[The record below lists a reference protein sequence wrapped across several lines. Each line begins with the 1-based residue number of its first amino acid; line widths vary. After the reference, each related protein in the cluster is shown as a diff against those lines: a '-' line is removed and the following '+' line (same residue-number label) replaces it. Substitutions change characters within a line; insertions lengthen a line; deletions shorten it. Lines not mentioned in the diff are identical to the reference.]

1 MPSNE
6 VKDVF
11 CNLFELKDFSRAA
24 GPVTRVADIF
34 RGQIIDKDIANGGF
48 KLKNLN
54 AQQVGVV
61 SSRNFYANHPA
72 VRNGFQVELRDFQ
85 GMQNQQGL
93 FLDSLDFNQNNIISG
108 VSSGFKFQQENDS
121 VGSPTLTT
129 NSERSEITE
138 ASTEFCLQRRQQNNF
153 SVQQHLFPQNS
164 PMQQSGFDEMQ
175 LLQQQVLLKQFQVL
189 QRQQQLQ
196 QQNLL
201 NPFSPAHRQASIG
214 QFPPLVDGMPLDY
227 TPQGYMDWPQRSAS
241 PAPQGTLNRTLFSM
255 GLGSQQLDASLY
267 GAPIANARGN
277 VGPQSPMQAMY
288 QDSSNL
294 AAKSTGQMQ
303 KPVTHLSD
311 FSNPF
316 LKDQYN
322 FSPAQVSLQ
331 PGASMSNFGFQ
342 GKGMPV
348 GSPVH
353 GLNDGL
359 LSGDLVLGNSQQ
371 ISKPSS
377 ASSESQGQVSW
388 SSVQQKG
395 TKPSQGLVP
404 LDPLE
409 EKILFNMEDSS
420 ISEIASGVFG
430 DKYDNVNFTNSFSS
444 IQSGSWSAL
453 MQSAVAEA
461 SISDTGVQEKFS
473 GLTHQNME
481 LLADNSMSKFID
493 SDKQQTGWMNGS
505 LPGSALFAVEPLEV
519 ANYPDVNSSFTGFQ
533 LLSDQQRV
541 SSGQDG
547 GTTESTQRSPKVIG
561 RWVDCNP
568 QHKLSVGGNRQVRP
582 NVHFNDSSEGKMHS
596 SKILDQ
602 VDSGIGN
609 LAASADTSSA
619 SIVGGMPNSFQSL
632 TSSLDL
638 SQGGKWENLSYPLG
652 RTSVFPDLIRQNDPA
667 TMSASSALSG
677 RSESQVQMVNLPD
690 NASQMSI
697 QAGLPRQDV
706 ARQFNVW
713 MDLPARQDPLDE
725 QESSKV
731 PLNTSKSS
739 SVLLGNNV
747 LSWQKAHG
755 LTDTYNVSQTVGL
768 PQAKGP
774 SADHISVLT
783 ASTKDFLH
791 VNTVGDAKVS
801 SMVEAGKSQN
811 IQIPSQNQLSDVCSS
826 GMVDLVQNQSS
837 SSMEH
842 GHLSSVND
850 ADVHAEQEHDAQD
863 TMNQSMDIIISKKR
877 KLMAPPWHEEA
888 THVSKRHQTL
898 SDAGQEW
905 AQVTNRLFEKGEYE
919 IWKVESIQRLPQS
932 KRRLVQTVQFM
943 QQLFCPAPAFILL
956 SDVASSYASVLYFV
970 ARATL
975 GDACS
980 ITHKGQDALPSS
992 SIEVNELFEKIK
1004 TNERRRDR
1012 QYAEVARELTEK
1024 IKKVEG
1030 DLERLEKAASMA
1042 EIKIEI
1048 EDLERFAV
1056 MNRFARFHSRAPP
1069 AGNSGPTMPKPIP
1082 RRYITASLS
1091 HRNLPEGVQ
1100 CLSL

>member
-1 MPSNE
+1 
-6 VKDVF
+6 
-11 CNLFELKDFSRAA
+11 
-24 GPVTRVADIF
+24 
-34 RGQIIDKDIANGGF
+34 
-48 KLKNLN
+48 
-54 AQQVGVV
+54 
-61 SSRNFYANHPA
+61 
-72 VRNGFQVELRDFQ
+72 
-85 GMQNQQGL
+85 MQNQQGL

-138 ASTEFCLQRRQQNNF
+138 ASTDFCLQRRQQDNF

-175 LLQQQVLLKQFQVL
+175 LLQQQVMLKQLQVL

-196 QQNLL
+196 QQNFLS
-201 NPFSPAHRQASIG
+201 PFSPAHRQASSG
-214 QFPPLVDGMPLDY
+214 QFPHLVDGMPLGY
-227 TPQGYMDWPQRSAS
+227 ASQGYMNWPQRSAL

-255 GLGSQQLDASLY
+255 GLDSQQLDASLY
-267 GAPIANARGN
+267 GTPIANARGN
-277 VGPQSPMQAMY
+277 AGPLSPMQAMY
-288 QDSSNL
+288 QDSSSL

-331 PGASMSNFGFQ
+331 PGAFMSNLGLQ
-342 GKGMPV
+342 GKGMPEV
-348 GSPVH
+348 SPVH
-353 GLNDGL
+353 GLNNGL
-359 LSGDLVLGNSQQ
+359 LSGDLVLGNSQH

-377 ASSESQGQVSW
+377 ACSESQGQVSW
-388 SSVQQKG
+388 SSAQQKG

-430 DKYDNVNFTNSFSS
+430 DKYDNFNFTNSFSS

-461 SISDTGVQEKFS
+461 SSSDTGVQEKFN

-481 LLADNSMSKFID
+481 LLADNSVSKFID
-493 SDKQQTGWMNGS
+493 SDKQQTGWMNDS
-505 LPGSALFAVEPLEV
+505 LPGSVPYTAESLEV
-519 ANYPDVNSSFTGFQ
+519 ANNPDVNSSFTGFQ

-541 SSGQDG
+541 DSCQGG

-568 QHKLSVGGNRQVRP
+568 QHKLPVGGNRQVQSDL
-582 NVHFNDSSEGKMHS
+582 HFNDSSEGKMYS

-602 VDSGIGN
+602 VHSEIGN
-609 LAASADTSSA
+609 LAASTDASSA
-619 SIVGGMPNSFQSL
+619 SNLGGMPNSFQSL

-638 SQGGKWENLSYPLG
+638 SQGGKFENLPGPLG
-652 RTSVFPDLIRQNDPA
+652 RASVFPNLTRQNDPA
-667 TMSASSALSG
+667 TISASSALSG
-677 RSESQVQMVNLPD
+677 RNESQVQMANLPVASQSN

-697 QAGLPRQDV
+697 QAGLPRQD
-706 ARQFNVW
+706 APRQFNVW
-713 MDLPARQDPLDE
+713 MDLPAQ

-731 PLNTSKSS
+731 PLSTSKSS
-739 SVLLGNNV
+739 AVLLGSNV
-747 LSWQKAHG
+747 LRLHG
-755 LTDTYNVSQTVGL
+755 LTDAYNVSQTVGL
-768 PQAKGP
+768 PQVKGP
-774 SADHISVLT
+774 SADHTSVLT
-783 ASTKDFLH
+783 ASNKDFLSFSH
-791 VNTVGDAKVS
+791 RSFNNLLVANNTDADASKRDTNSKTGPNFQRSFGIFGQKLCEENSGLKMSTDTGMNSMSQLNRFPFGDAKIS
-801 SMVEAGKSQN
+801 SMVEARKSLN

-1069 AGNSGPTMPKPIP
+1069 AGNSGPTMPKLIP
-1082 RRYITASLS
+1082 GRYITASLS